1 MQNYHLHLQGQV
13 QGVGFRPFVFQLA
26 QEYKLRGWV
35 LNGPD
40 GVHIEVR
47 CSTLELDR
55 FAALLRDRA
64 PRLARITAVHI
75 REVPHR
81 EYDAF
86 EIVHSTSEA
95 LPNLLIS
102 PDFALCPECRQEL
115 ATADNRRFGYPFITC
130 TSCGP
135 RYSIMASLPYDRE
148 RTAMAPFALCP
159 ACAEEYNDPLDRRY
173 YSQTNSCGTC
183 GIQLGWFYPEG
194 GGYAQDSET
203 VLKKAVKA
211 LAQGHIVAV
220 KGVGGF
226 LLMADAT
233 QEKALQTLRQRK
245 HRPSKPFA
253 LLYPDLARLQAD
265 VALPAQACEA
275 LLGPV
280 SPIVLVPLKE
290 NPESPLALEAIAPG
304 LGHLGIMLPY
314 APLLQAIA
322 SAFPNPLV
330 ATSGNISH
338 APIVFEEEKAR
349 TDLMAVADFVLSH
362 NRPIL
367 SPQDDSVLRFS
378 PLSGQPIWLRRSRG
392 LAPTLL
398 LEAAR
403 QWSVPVLAMGADL
416 KSAFALLSSGNT
428 YVSQYLG
435 DLDSWETQQHFKHT
449 LDHLLG
455 LCGAKPEAVLAD
467 LHPGYFSHTLGRELS
482 DKWRVPFHVFQH
494 HTAHF
499 GAILAEHGLFAQEE
513 PILGVVLDGTGWG
526 ADGQVW
532 GAEFFRYSERKISR
546 IGHFSYF
553 PHLAGDKMARDP
565 RLCAL
570 SLTLGQGR
578 AEAIVAPLF
587 SRLEWGL
594 YQQLAAQPGGMKTSS
609 AGRLFDGIA
618 ALCGLAARNTF
629 EGEAAMQLEQAA
641 LSHFQERAWQWSQR
655 YPVCMEGAQVAL
667 SPLLEAVLQDLEE
680 GIAPAQIAAAFHIW
694 IVDAIAEVAFR
705 SGVAKLAFSGGVF
718 QNAVLVELLIQKM
731 SGTYTLYF
739 HEALSPNDEN
749 ISLGQMALFEENI
762 PLAG

>member
-1 MQNYHLHLQGQV
+1 MQNYHLHIQGQV

-26 QEYKLRGWV
+26 RKYKLRGWV

-55 FAALLRDRA
+55 FAALLRERA
-64 PRLARITAVHI
+64 PRLAHITALQI
-75 REVPHR
+75 REVPAR

-102 PDFALCPECRQEL
+102 PDFALCPACRQEL
-115 ATADNRRFGYPFITC
+115 ATPGNRRFGYPFITC

-148 RTAMAPFALCP
+148 RTAMAPFRPCA
-159 ACAEEYNDPLDRRY
+159 ACAEEYDDPLDRRY

-183 GIQLGWFYPEG
+183 GIRLGWFDHEG
-194 GGYAQDSET
+194 GSYAQEPEKI
-203 VLKKAVKA
+203 LQLAVNA
-211 LAQGHIVAV
+211 LAQGSIVAV
-220 KGVGGF
+220 KGLGGF

-233 QEKALQTLRQRK
+233 QEKALEKLRERK
-245 HRPSKPFA
+245 RRPSKPFA
-253 LLYPDLARLQAD
+253 LLYPDIARLQDD
-265 VALPAQACEA
+265 VVLPEQAREV

-280 SPIVLVPLKE
+280 SPIVLIPLKE
-290 NPESPLALEAIAPG
+290 KPANPLVLESIAPG
-304 LGHLGIMLPY
+304 LDHLGVMLPY
-314 APLLQAIA
+314 APLLQVLA
-322 SAFPNPLV
+322 SACPNPLV

-349 TDLMAVADFVLSH
+349 TDLMEVADFILSH

-378 PLSGQPIWLRRSRG
+378 PLSGQAVWLRRSRG
-392 LAPTLL
+392 LAPTLW

-403 QWSVPVLAMGADL
+403 NWSVPTLAMGADL

-435 DLDSWETQQHFKHT
+435 DLDSWDTQRHFKHT

-467 LHPGYFSHTLGRELS
+467 LHPGYFSYALGRELS
-482 DKWRVPFHVFQH
+482 DKWRVPFHRFQH
-494 HTAHF
+494 HVAHF
-499 GAILAEHGLFAQEE
+499 GAILAEHGLFDCTE
-513 PILGVVLDGTGWG
+513 PVLGVVLDGTGLG

-532 GAEFFRYSERKISR
+532 GAEFFRYAGRSIARV
-546 IGHFSYF
+546 GHFSYF
-553 PHLAGDKMARDP
+553 PHLAGDKMAREP

-570 SLTLGQGR
+570 SLTLRHER
-578 AEAIVAPLF
+578 AEAAVAPLF
-587 SRLEWGL
+587 NRVEWGL
-594 YQQLAAQPGGMKTSS
+594 YQQLAVQPDGMKSSS

-641 LSHFQERAWQWSQR
+641 LAYFRRHAWQLPKP
-655 YPVCMEGAQVAL
+655 YPVHIEGSVIAL
-667 SPLLEAVLQDLEE
+667 PPLIEAVLRDLGE
-680 GIAPAQIAAAFHIW
+680 GIATDQIAAALHVW
-694 IVDAIAEVAFR
+694 ITDAIAEMAFR
-705 SGVAKLAFSGGVF
+705 NGAAKLAFSGGVF
-718 QNAVLVELLIQKM
+718 QNVVLIELLVQKM
-731 SGTYTLYF
+731 GGTHTLYF
-739 HEALSPNDEN
+739 HKALSPNDEN
-749 ISLGQMALFEENI
+749 ISLGQTALFAENI
-762 PLAG
+762 PFTG